1 MSFEKLSRPRVW
13 YKYYSIY
20 QEVSKVTNVGFSGL
34 LYRNFWGVVTFGGL
48 LLSGVVTF
56 GVLLLSGGRYRT
68 YLHLTKPAKSQLS
81 SIMSILTCL
90 MSFKWIVSLDK
101 TKLYGSILS

>member
-1 MSFEKLSRPRVW
+1 MSDLAAFC
-13 YKYYSIY
+13 IA
-20 QEVSKVTNVGFSGL
+20 
-34 LYRNFWGVVTFGGL
+34 TFGG
-48 LLSGVVTF
+48 
-56 GVLLLSGGRYRT
+56 LLLSGGRYRT

>member
-56 GVLLLSGGRYRT
+56 GGLLLSGGRNFRGVVT
-68 YLHLTKPAKSQLS
+68 FVGLQLS
-81 SIMSILTCL
+81 GGCYFRGVVTVLIYI
-90 MSFKWIVSLDK
+90 
-101 TKLYGSILS
+101 